1 MLARGEDRRPIVT
14 ASAGNHGKALAY
26 AARTAGIPL
35 TVYVPESA
43 PRAKKDAIDEMGA
56 VLIGCADYDEAESRA
71 KAHAATGTAEFISPY
86 SHPDVIAGAG
96 TVALEILEQQPD
108 VDSIVVPVG
117 GGGLLSG
124 IAIAVKGDSRPVWVG
139 GVEVEASCPFRQGLA
154 VGRIVSIDVQPSLA
168 DGLTGNLDPDTVTF
182 DIVRTMVD
190 RMITV
195 TDEQLRQA
203 MGGIMREER
212 LIAEAA
218 GAAGVAAIAGGAFQI
233 NGRRTAVI
241 LSGANVDGEVL
252 ASLI

>member
-1 MLARGEDRRPIVT
+1 M
-14 ASAGNHGKALAY
+14 
-26 AARTAGIPL
+26 
-35 TVYVPESA
+35 
-43 PRAKKDAIDEMGA
+43 
-56 VLIGCADYDEAESRA
+56 
-71 KAHAATGTAEFISPY
+71 
-86 SHPDVIAGAG
+86 
-96 TVALEILEQQPD
+96 
-108 VDSIVVPVG
+108 DSIVVPVG

-124 IAIAVKGDSRPVWVG
+124 IAIAAKGDARPVWVG

-190 RMITV
+190 RMTTV
-195 TDEQLRQA
+195 TEEQLRQA

-218 GAAGVAAIAGGAFQI
+218 GAAGVAAIAGGALQI